1 MASGVYTV
9 ALAEALR
16 KNPDFV
22 NDTIKVALL
31 NNSHSYNPDH
41 DTFADVS
48 ANQITGTG
56 YSAGGAT
63 LGSKTV
69 TNDDTDNE
77 AVWDAADV
85 SWGSA
90 SFSAYHAVIY
100 DDTLTSPADMLIC
113 SIDFGGIQT
122 VTSGTFQITWAAE
135 GIININV

>member
-41 DTFADVS
+41 DVWTDVS

-56 YSAGGAT
+56 YTAGGAT